1 MNLGWKVGAIGL
13 AAIAGACVA
22 IGIWRWSLSIEQAIG
37 DFMLALS
44 MLGLSFVVLSIGTA
58 SGADDASLSDAAQR
72 AIGPCS
78 PAD

>member
-1 MNLGWKVGAIGL
+1 MKLGWKVGAIGL

-37 DFMLALS
+37 DFVLALS

-58 SGADDASLSDAAQR
+58 SGAEDASLSDAAQR
-72 AIGPCS
+72 VIGSCS